1 MNDTKKRRKP
11 RNADAAW
18 VKGQCLCGNVEVEIG
33 FPARWA
39 WHDHSTAS
47 RRAHGAA
54 YATYVGC
61 WRSRV
66 RVTKGATKIAKY
78 EEPETK
84 RVRSFCSHCGAPVM
98 YERPHAPQMINLPR
112 ALFKDRTGRE
122 PLYHVRIEE
131 LQEWTYTGERL
142 VPLKG
147 FPGVVWTGPKKKK
160 RVPTPDFLI

>member
-1 MNDTKKRRKP
+1 VKRQTKGTKEF
-11 RNADAAW
+11 AIGA
-18 VKGQCLCGNVEVEIG
+18 KGKCLCGAVEFEIG
-33 FPARWA
+33 YPARWA
-39 WHDHSTAS
+39 WHDHSSNS

-66 RVTKGATKIAKY
+66 RVKKGAEHITRY
-78 EEPETK
+78 EEHETK
-84 RVRSFCSHCGAPVM
+84 RVRSFCAKCGTPVM
-98 YERPHAPQMINLPR
+98 YERPHAEQMINIPR
-112 ALFKDRTGRE
+112 AILEGRTGRE
-122 PLYHVRIEE
+122 PLYHLAIDE

-160 RVPTPDFLI
+160 RSPTPDFLL